1 MCWKNE
7 IACAA
12 HICYDCQYSLYHSR
26 RMSSFDFQVLPQPII
41 QVQLIPTMDQRLIND
56 ESAMDQQ
63 HFNDTET
70 IKP

>member
-1 MCWKNE
+1 
-7 IACAA
+7 
-12 HICYDCQYSLYHSR
+12 
-26 RMSSFDFQVLPQPII
+26 MSSFDFQVLPQPNI

-56 ESAMDQQ
+56 ESTMDQQ